1 MMRSGGFRWT
11 IAAVLA
17 AAAVV
22 SVSAI
27 SRVEARADH
36 ADPAV
41 EAAVLAETIEFF
53 EAKFE
58 NDPHNYVIAGRL
70 VDDHMLSFQ
79 LDSDLAHLSRAEEVA
94 RAVLSVAP
102 DSALSFARLSTT
114 LLAQHKF
121 AGALEAAQRAFA
133 ADTAGEAALATL
145 FDAAVAA
152 GSYGTAERALKALE
166 PGTLTRQLREARWLA
181 ALGQADYAVSIM
193 EGGCRRLE
201 RGTARRQVVA
211 WCQSLL
217 AGLEHG
223 RSGDAAAEYWL
234 RRALRTQPGYV
245 GALEG
250 LANLA
255 YARGNW
261 EKAKGLFAQILS
273 EAHPD
278 LYLRKA
284 EVSLALGDTEAAT
297 ASERAFVR
305 LATAPGA
312 EALNAHPLAIYYAA
326 RPESRDRALEIILR
340 DLERRPSIETYGVLS
355 WVRLQRGE
363 LAEALEASNQSRR
376 WGEPSPTNDYM
387 RARVLAALGRT
398 DEARQLFDNVLAD
411 PTQLDHYVLQEMRRR
426 GQL

>member
-1 MMRSGGFRWT
+1 MMMRSGGFRWT
-11 IAAVLA
+11 IAAALA

-22 SVSAI
+22 SVSTI

-41 EAAVLAETIEFF
+41 EAAVLTETIEFF

-79 LDSDLAHLSRAEEVA
+79 LDSDLNHLSRAEEIA

-133 ADTAGEAALATL
+133 ADSADEAALGTL

-166 PGTLTRQLREARWLA
+166 PGTLTRQLREARWFA

-297 ASERAFVR
+297 AF
-305 LATAPGA
+305 
-312 EALNAHPLAIYYAA
+312 
-326 RPESRDRALEIILR
+326 
-340 DLERRPSIETYGVLS
+340 
-355 WVRLQRGE
+355 
-363 LAEALEASNQSRR
+363 
-376 WGEPSPTNDYM
+376 
-387 RARVLAALGRT
+387 RARVRPAGHSAGRRGPQRPPAGHLLRRSTGKPRSSSGDHPARPGAPTVHRDVWGAELGEAPARGACRGSRGIEPVTSLGRAES
-398 DEARQLFDNVLAD
+398 DE
-411 PTQLDHYVLQEMRRR
+411 
-426 GQL
+426 